1 MCTIITYPR
10 NSSKARPSQSSKAPS
25 AYLKNLY
32 FDTLVYDV
40 DTLEHLKAKVG
51 GDKLMLGTD
60 YPYTLGD
67 WLGGENIH
75 ALKCFGNRKRRD
87 WKPTLGGC

>member
-1 MCTIITYPR
+1 LTVFPI
-10 NSSKARPSQSSKAPS
+10 
-25 AYLKNLY
+25 
-32 FDTLVYDV
+32 LVYDL
-40 DTLEHLKAKVG
+40 DTLEYLKAKVG

-75 ALKCFGNRKRRD
+75 ALKCSVAEKDAILEGNARRLL
-87 WKPTLGGC
+87 KL

>member
-32 FDTLVYDV
+32 FDILVYDV
-40 DTLEHLKAKVG
+40 DTLEYLEAKVG
-51 GDKLMLGTD
+51 GDTLLLGTD
-60 YPYTLGD
+60 LGD
-67 WLGGENIH
+67 WLAGENIH
-75 ALKCFGNRKRRD
+75 ALKCSVAAKDAILEGNARRLL
-87 WKPTLGGC
+87 KL